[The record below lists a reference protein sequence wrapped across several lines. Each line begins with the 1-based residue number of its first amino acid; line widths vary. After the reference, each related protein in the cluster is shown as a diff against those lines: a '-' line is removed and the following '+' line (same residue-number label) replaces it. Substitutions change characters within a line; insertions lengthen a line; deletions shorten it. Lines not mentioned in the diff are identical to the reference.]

1 MNRKHRSYLTWSVVS
16 KPKDFSGLQAI
27 TCTVKEWFVEHLCSV
42 WMEVTCI
49 GARHAVTLAKGTVI
63 LFSIIVA
70 SKASIKQVAQLS
82 LTNPRDAMHHFIATG
97 PQMRV
102 CYVEIGDIRYITR
115 YISKTVQD
123 TCVEWWHCRWPWVT
137 PNVPNPPILY
147 IFYRLIY
154 S

>member
-42 WMEVTCI
+42 WMEVTCT
-49 GARHAVTLAKGTVI
+49 GVRHAVILAKGTVI

-70 SKASIKQVAQLS
+70 SKASIKQVVQLS
-82 LTNPRDAMHHFIATG
+82 LTNPRGALHHFIPTE

-102 CYVEIGDIRYITR
+102 CYVEIGDIRWRTSAILKNR
-115 YISKTVQD
+115 KSAISPQRSKRSTLNLACWC
-123 TCVEWWHCRWPWVT
+123 T
-137 PNVPNPPILY
+137 LA
-147 IFYRLIY
+147 L
-154 S
+154 